1 MRLGMLL
8 AALLCAGAC
17 AGAGEQSEPGMSQ
30 TADQDLAASMEVK
43 VSSSSVRFILHVTNS
58 GDAPID
64 IVFPTSQR
72 YDFVVRTPAG
82 DEVWRWSDGMSFLQ
96 ALSNESLPAG
106 ESWEM
111 EAVWDPG
118 DRAGEFVAT
127 GELTGRDLDLLQRT
141 TFEL

>member
-8 AALLCAGAC
+8 AALLFVGAC
-17 AGAGEQSEPGMSQ
+17 AGAGEQGERDMSESM
-30 TADQDLAASMEVK
+30 DQALAASMEVK

-58 GDAPID
+58 GDEPIE
-64 IVFPTSQR
+64 VLFPTSQR

-82 DEVWRWSDGMSFLQ
+82 DEVWRWSDGMGFLQ
-96 ALSNESLPAG
+96 ALSNETLAPG

-118 DRAGEFVAT
+118 DRTGEFVAV
-127 GELTGRDLDLLQRT
+127 GELKGRDLDLLQRT